1 MANKPIVIDASA
13 LAAMLFAEDEAPMV
27 LPQIAG
33 CALLAPVLILTEIAS
48 IAVKKVRRLGMAP
61 ADVATAVAGL
71 ADWQLTL
78 VEIAPDK
85 AFATA
90 MQTGLS
96 AYDASYFALARQS
109 ETRLVTLDAALA
121 RAFAQK

>member
-13 LAAMLFAEDEAPMV
+13 LAAVLFAEDEAPMV

-33 CALLAPVLILTEIAS
+33 CALVAPVLILTEIAS
-48 IAVKKVRRLGMAP
+48 IAVKKVRRLGMAQSVVS
-61 ADVATAVAGL
+61 AAVAGL

-78 VEIAPDK
+78 VEIAPDT
-85 AFATA
+85 AFSAA

-96 AYDASYFALARQS
+96 AYDASYFSLARQF

-121 RAFAQK
+121 RAFS